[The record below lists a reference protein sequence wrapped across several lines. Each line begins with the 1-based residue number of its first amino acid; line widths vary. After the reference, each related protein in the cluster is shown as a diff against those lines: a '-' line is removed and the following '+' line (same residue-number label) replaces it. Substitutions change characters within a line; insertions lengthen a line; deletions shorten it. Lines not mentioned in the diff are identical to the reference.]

1 MTAQFDVAVIGL
13 GAMGAA
19 AAAHIAARG
28 QSVVGIEAFY
38 PAHELGSSHGDSR
51 IIRLGYFEDPA
62 YVPLLRRAYANWRA
76 LEARV
81 REDLLT
87 VTGVLQLGR
96 PDSPIVSGSRQAC
109 ELHGLPF
116 TVFEPDEV
124 RARFPAFALDDD
136 EVALLEPE
144 GGYLRPEA
152 AVMAHLKCAARD
164 GAVLRFGERVTAIE
178 PGDAGVTIVSDLGRV
193 RARKVVVATGPWIA
207 ELVPSLKGVAKP
219 IKQVVAWFQPRDSFA
234 TALGRMPVFLRDES
248 IFRSDRSDLDDK
260 NMLPH
265 SNLERFLVDQMV
277 PSDRKALEGEAGSF
291 FGFPVIGRDAVKV
304 GKHCHFFEE
313 IDPDRPNPAVDDRDT
328 AVLEDFVARR
338 VPGAAGVR
346 VATSTCRYTLLP
358 GENFLLDHVPGEPN
372 IVAASPCSGHGYKFA
387 SVIGEILAD
396 LALDGGTALPVALF
410 SFEALQ
416 RTIGQTPAINPT

>member
-116 TVFEPDEV
+116 TVFGPDEV

-178 PGDAGVTIVSDLGRV
+178 PGDAGVTIMSDLGRV

-234 TALGRMPVFLRDES
+234 TALGRMPVFLRDE
-248 IFRSDRSDLDDK
+248 
-260 NMLPH
+260 
-265 SNLERFLVDQMV
+265 
-277 PSDRKALEGEAGSF
+277 GEAGSF
-291 FGFPVIGRDAVKV
+291 FGFPVIGRDGVKV

-416 RTIGQTPAINPT
+416 RTIGQASAINPT

>member
-116 TVFEPDEV
+116 TVFGADEV

-164 GAVLRFGERVTAIE
+164 GAALRFGERVTAIE
-178 PGDAGVTIVSDLGRV
+178 PGDGGVTVVSELGRV

-207 ELVPSLKGVAKP
+207 ELVPWLKGVAKP

-234 TALGRMPVFLRDES
+234 TALGRMPVFLRDEG
-248 IFRSDRSDLDDK
+248 
-260 NMLPH
+260 
-265 SNLERFLVDQMV
+265 
-277 PSDRKALEGEAGSF
+277 AAGSF
-291 FGFPVIGRDAVKV
+291 FGFPVIGRDGVKV

-313 IDPDRPNPAVDDRDT
+313 IDPDRPNPSVDDRDT

-358 GENFLLDHVPGEPN
+358 GENFLLDLVPGETN

-387 SVIGEILAD
+387 SVVGEILAD
-396 LALDGGTALPVALF
+396 LAVDGGTALPVGLF
-410 SFEALQ
+410 SFEALR
-416 RTIGQTPAINPT
+416 RTIGQTPGINPT

>member
-178 PGDAGVTIVSDLGRV
+178 PGEGGVTIVSDLGRV

-234 TALGRMPVFLRDES
+234 TALGRMPVFLRDEG
-248 IFRSDRSDLDDK
+248 
-260 NMLPH
+260 
-265 SNLERFLVDQMV
+265 
-277 PSDRKALEGEAGSF
+277 AAGSF
-291 FGFPVIGRDAVKV
+291 FGFPVIGRDGVKV

-338 VPGAAGVR
+338 VPGAAGAR
-346 VATSTCRYTLLP
+346 VAISTCRYTLLP
-358 GENFLLDHVPGEPN
+358 GENFLLDLVPGEPN

-396 LALDGGTALPVALF
+396 LALDGGTALPVGLF

>member
-87 VTGVLQLGR
+87 VTGVLQFGR

-116 TVFEPDEV
+116 TVFGADEV

-178 PGDAGVTIVSDLGRV
+178 PGGGVVTVVSELGRV

-234 TALGRMPVFLRDES
+234 TVLGRMPVFLRD
-248 IFRSDRSDLDDK
+248 
-260 NMLPH
+260 
-265 SNLERFLVDQMV
+265 
-277 PSDRKALEGEAGSF
+277 EGEAGSF
-291 FGFPVIGRDAVKV
+291 FGFPVIGRDGVKV

-358 GENFLLDHVPGEPN
+358 GENFLLDLVPGETN

-387 SVIGEILAD
+387 SVVGEILAD
-396 LALDGGTALPVALF
+396 LALDGGTALPVGLF
-410 SFEALQ
+410 SFEALR
-416 RTIGQTPAINPT
+416 RTIGQTPGINPT